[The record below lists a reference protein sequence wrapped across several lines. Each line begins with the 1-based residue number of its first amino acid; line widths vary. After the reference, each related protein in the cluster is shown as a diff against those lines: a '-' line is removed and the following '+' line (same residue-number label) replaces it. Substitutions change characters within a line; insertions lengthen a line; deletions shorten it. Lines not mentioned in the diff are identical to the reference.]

1 MPQVTTTFLAY
12 LVIALCAL
20 IVALAIWNARLESR
34 ISKFMKGKD
43 AKSLEETVES
53 VIKDINILRRYRTD
67 ATAYLET
74 VENRLKGS
82 VQCVE
87 TLRFN
92 PFKGAGEGGNQSFAT
107 AFVNERGE
115 GVVISS
121 LHTRDRITVFAKP
134 VREFSSEHELT
145 EEERHVIQKAKERIV

>member
-53 VIKDINILRRYRTD
+53 IIKDINILRRYRTD